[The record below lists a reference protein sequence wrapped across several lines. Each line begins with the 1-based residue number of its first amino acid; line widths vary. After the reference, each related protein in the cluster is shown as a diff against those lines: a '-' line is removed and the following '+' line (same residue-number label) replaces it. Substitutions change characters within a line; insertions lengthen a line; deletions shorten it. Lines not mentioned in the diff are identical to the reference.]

1 MYIFSLHT
9 NDFWVSLGPSLMEG
23 LDILLI
29 PFYLS
34 VFLRLL
40 ILEPKKY
47 IGDPNIGDLVVCIV
61 YLDDGFIMDSTLEK
75 TQRAS
80 HLVYGDLVASGFVIT
95 QEKSIWSTVHGILFQ
110 NLTLIALLS
119 CNSGF
124 RLLKNSIQRIVFNL
138 YPTTR

>member
-1 MYIFSLHT
+1 
-9 NDFWVSLGPSLMEG
+9 MEG

-95 QEKSIWSTVHGILFQ
+95 QEKSICAQYSQLSGWVLSGIL
-110 NLTLIALLS
+110 NTVLL
-119 CNSGF
+119 
-124 RLLKNSIQRIVFNL
+124 RL
-138 YPTTR
+138 PTQGLLR